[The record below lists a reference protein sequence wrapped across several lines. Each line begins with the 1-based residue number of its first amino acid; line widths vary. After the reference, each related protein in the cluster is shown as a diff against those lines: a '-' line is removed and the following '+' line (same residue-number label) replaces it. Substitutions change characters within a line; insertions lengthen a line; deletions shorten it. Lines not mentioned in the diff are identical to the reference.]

1 MVAEIQSSFGC
12 VERRRQFILITGRLR
27 LYSFY
32 YLTAGSP
39 LVIIWFV
46 SVELILTLFVVQVI
60 IELVL
65 QSAPSSRGESLLG
78 SYPLPLS
85 PPHYLLQPPVHHSCR

>member
-12 VERRRQFILITGRLR
+12 VERSRQFVLIIGRLR
-27 LYSFY
+27 LYSFD
-32 YLTAGSP
+32 YLTASSP

-46 SVELILTLFVVQVI
+46 SVELIWTLFVVQVM

-65 QSAPSSRGESLLG
+65 QSALSSRGESLLA

-85 PPHYLLQPPVHHSCR
+85 PPHRLLPPPVHHSVR